1 MCRPSN
7 FRGHSVRKGSLAQ
20 LPEPRALL
28 VRGVNWLG
36 DAVMTL
42 PAIKRLRERFPKATI
57 SLLTQ
62 EKLQDLWRGQP
73 SIDKVIT
80 FDPSEKP
87 WTVGRRLRTAQ
98 FDTALVLPNSGR
110 SALESWFAGIPNRVG
125 YGSRWRSW
133 FLTNA
138 VRFPNQ
144 FVRLHKRSSTEVR
157 RLVNNGASAE
167 AQLSRT
173 VTHQIHHYLNLAAA
187 LGCDPAPVA
196 PQLEIGQSE
205 VDLTLAKFP
214 ELGNPTG
221 RGAGGQETIWLG
233 LNTSAAYGPA
243 KCWPLDRFA
252 AVVRSIPA
260 ALNCVWLNFGT
271 NADWRQGEQLNAETE
286 GRVINLAGKTSLRQ
300 LMALLKRCRALL
312 TNDSGP
318 MHLAAALGTPVIVPF
333 GSTSPELTGP
343 GLGGEGAH
351 TILRA
356 NAPCSPCLRRTCPV
370 DFRCMTGISVE
381 QVVAAVHHALA
392 AKSAGKL
399 I

>member
-1 MCRPSN
+1 MPN
-7 FRGHSVRKGSLAQ
+7 ASLAQ
-20 LPEPRALL
+20 FPEPRAIL

-36 DAVMTL
+36 DAIMTL

-62 EKLQDLWRGQP
+62 EKLQDLWRGHP

-80 FDPSEKP
+80 FDSTEKP
-87 WTVGRRLRTAQ
+87 WTVGRRLGTAQ

-110 SALESWFAGIPNRVG
+110 SALEPWFAGIPNRVG
-125 YGSRWRSW
+125 YGSRWRGW

-138 VRFPNQ
+138 VMFPSQ
-144 FVRLHKRSSTEVR
+144 FVRLHKRSSGEVK
-157 RLVNNGASAE
+157 RLVNNGAPAE
-167 AQLSRT
+167 TSQLSGT
-173 VTHQIHHYLNLAAA
+173 GTHQIYHYLHLAAA
-187 LGCDPAPVA
+187 LGCDPSPVA
-196 PQLEIGQSE
+196 PHLEISHSE
-205 VDLTLAKFP
+205 VDLILAKFP
-214 ELGNPTG
+214 ELGNKDG
-221 RGAGGQETIWLG
+221 RGSGGQETIWLG

-271 NADWRQGEQLNAETE
+271 NADWTQGEQLNAVSE

-300 LMALLKRCRALL
+300 LMALLRRCRALL

-343 GLGGEGAH
+343 GLGGGGAH
-351 TILRA
+351 AVLRA
-356 NAPCSPCLRRTCPV
+356 NAPCSPCFRRTCPI
-370 DFRCMTGISVE
+370 DFRCMAGISVE
-381 QVVAAVHHALA
+381 QVVAAVQSVLA
-392 AKSAGKL
+392 HEPEGKL
-399 I
+399 S